1 MDILLPPGWPRP
13 SGYSNG
19 IATEGRLVFI
29 AGQIGW
35 DEEGRIVNEDLAAQ
49 VAQALSNTLAVLKAA
64 NAGPEH
70 LVRMTWYLTDKE
82 EYLRERRR
90 IGEIYRSTIGKHFPA
105 MSLLI
110 VKDLLEPGAKV
121 EIESTAVIPHS

>member
-1 MDILLPPGWPRP
+1 M
-13 SGYSNG
+13 
-19 IATEGRLVFI
+19 FI